1 MWDVLHARPRRPD
14 AFVFAGDNVYADA
27 KLHPLRSPT
36 SKAGLEP
43 GERPRFVPLTRAE
56 HKAMYDE
63 QREVPG
69 YARLLRTTTVVGT
82 WDDHDAGINDADKF
96 FAFKD
101 ERQQLFLDFF
111 DVPKDSPRRTRK
123 GVYHSHVLTDAEGRT
138 VKLLLLDVR
147 YHRDPWPWH
156 PGALPAEKSD
166 ILGEEQWAWLE
177 RELSETSGDINL
189 VVSGFQFLGVTL
201 LDRTKHE
208 SWWHFMAARQR
219 LIDLLHVA
227 RSPVV
232 LLSGDVHFAEV
243 SACYSTSM
251 RNRTKKKKVV
261 EFTSSGLTHAWASS
275 AMNWPKPMAAAL
287 VFRCAWY
294 LWSCIGVHPW
304 RVKAYPGLNF
314 GEIEVDHDHRT
325 VDMRVIDA
333 HGNVALSESVRFD
346 ELPGGDTP
354 SSKDFE
360 SVQCR
365 PINGDP
371 PPGRLRLASLT
382 MAAVGLGLVC
392 CVFCIACAVAVFVY
406 RKIKKQGRSV
416 IGHKKEKGE

>member
-1 MWDVLHARPRRPD
+1 
-14 AFVFAGDNVYADA
+14 
-27 KLHPLRSPT
+27 
-36 SKAGLEP
+36 
-43 GERPRFVPLTRAE
+43 
-56 HKAMYDE
+56 
-63 QREVPG
+63 
-69 YARLLRTTTVVGT
+69 
-82 WDDHDAGINDADKF
+82 
-96 FAFKD
+96 
-101 ERQQLFLDFF
+101 
-111 DVPKDSPRRTRK
+111 
-123 GVYHSHVLTDAEGRT
+123 
-138 VKLLLLDVR
+138 
-147 YHRDPWPWH
+147 
-156 PGALPAEKSD
+156 
-166 ILGEEQWAWLE
+166 
-177 RELSETSGDINL
+177 
-189 VVSGFQFLGVTL
+189 
-201 LDRTKHE
+201 
-208 SWWHFMAARQR
+208 
-219 LIDLLHVA
+219 
-227 RSPVV
+227 
-232 LLSGDVHFAEV
+232 
-243 SACYSTSM
+243 
-251 RNRTKKKKVV
+251 
-261 EFTSSGLTHAWASS
+261 
-275 AMNWPKPMAAAL
+275 MNWPKPMAAAL

-294 LWSCIGVHPW
+294 LWSWVGVHPW

-406 RKIKKQGRSV
+406 KKIKKQGRSV